1 VTGSSVPRPAAAR
14 LLRRAAVASVVAL
27 VSLAAFARAGLA
39 HAGSLAGSLEPAPV
53 PLWLV
58 VVSGG
63 GVVGVSFLFTSL
75 MTDHETI
82 RSLNATRVGLAS
94 SSGRYVAAA
103 LRAAGV
109 VGLAAVLVV
118 AFVGPPD
125 PLGNLAVL
133 TVWVGWWAGY
143 TMATYLVVDVWDLLN
158 PWRTLAGLVPA
169 APRFDPASLGSRLSV
184 VGLLVL
190 VWVEVVT
197 PVAEDPRTLGLVV
210 LAYTVATVAGA
221 VAFGDAWFRRADPVA
236 RVFRL
241 YGRLAPIQR
250 TGDGLTLSV
259 PGTAL
264 ARDPA
269 PTSADG
275 VAFVVALLW
284 VTSYDGLVSTA
295 PWNGVVRAAAD
306 AGVPALV
313 VHFVTVFVGFALAL
327 GGYRLAARLA
337 RTTADTYVTADY
349 VARWFAPALLP
360 IAAGYHLAHFLGYFL
375 GLAPALAAVALAP
388 LSPPATVPTLT
399 LPGWFGS
406 LQLAFVVVGH
416 VLAVWIAHA
425 RAFDL
430 FAGRL
435 QPIRSQYPFV
445 VVMVAYTVSSLWIV
459 SQPFASPLT

>member
-1 VTGSSVPRPAAAR
+1 VTGHR
-14 LLRRAAVASVVAL
+14 LLPGRRSLRSVAVAVA
-27 VSLAAFARAGLA
+27 VSLLSLATLARVGLA
-39 HAGSLAGSLEPAPV
+39 HAGSLAGSLQPAPV

-75 MTDHETI
+75 MTDHDTI
-82 RSLNATRVGLAS
+82 RSLNGARVGLPTAS
-94 SSGRYVAAA
+94 ERAVAVA
-103 LRAAGV
+103 LRALGV
-109 VGLAAVLVV
+109 VGLLVV
-118 AFVGPPD
+118 LATAFVAPPD

-133 TVWVGWWAGY
+133 VVWVGWWAGY

-169 APRFDPASLGSRLSV
+169 ERRPVPDSLARLSV

-197 PVAEDPRTLGLVV
+197 PVSQDPRTLGAVV
-210 LAYTVATVAGA
+210 AAYSVVTVVGA
-221 VAFGDAWFRRADPVA
+221 AVYGDAWFRRVDPVA
-236 RVFRL
+236 RVFAL

-250 TGDGLTLSV
+250 TDDGLSLSV

-264 ARDPA
+264 ARDPE
-269 PTSADG
+269 PTSDDT

-295 PWNGVVRAAAD
+295 TWNGVVRAVAD
-306 AGVPALV
+306 VGVPALL
-313 VHFVTVFVGFALAL
+313 VHLGTTFVGFAVAL
-327 GGYRLAARLA
+327 GVYRLAARLA
-337 RTTADTYVTADY
+337 RRTADTYVAADY
-349 VARWFAPALLP
+349 VERWFVAALLP

-375 GLAPALAAVALAP
+375 SLAPTLVAVAVDP

-399 LPGWFGS
+399 VPGWFGS
-406 LQLAFVVVGH
+406 LQLVFVVVGH
-416 VLAVWIAHA
+416 VLAVWVAHA

-445 VVMVAYTVSSLWIV
+445 VVMVLYTVSSLWIV
-459 SQPFASPLT
+459 SQPFATPLT